1 MNTLD
6 DDQLV
11 DLCRQGD
18 DSAFDVLVVRHQDRL
33 FHSLVSILKSRDD
46 ALDIAQ
52 SALLQAHRKL
62 DTFRGDS
69 AFYSWLYRI
78 AVNLALSWLRK
89 QKSGSVSIDALREE
103 SGFEVVAEDRDGQPL
118 ASVLR
123 DEHRRVVRETLAEL
137 PEEFRT
143 VLVMK
148 EFEGLRYDEIASLTE
163 VPIGT
168 VRSRIHRGRGELAQ
182 RLKRKLGDQRS
193 RILHR

>member
-33 FHSLVSILKSRDD
+33 FHSLVSMLKSRDD

-103 SGFEVVAEDRDGQPL
+103 TGFEVVAEDRDGQPL

-148 EFEGLRYDEIASLTE
+148 EFEGLR
-163 VPIGT
+163 
-168 VRSRIHRGRGELAQ
+168 
-182 RLKRKLGDQRS
+182 
-193 RILHR
+193 

>member
-1 MNTLD
+1 MNNLD
-6 DDQLV
+6 DQQLV
-11 DLCRQGD
+11 DLCRDGD
-18 DSAFDVLVVRHQDRL
+18 NTAFDVLVLRHQDRL
-33 FHSLVSILKSRDD
+33 YHSLLSMLKSRDD

-52 SALLQAHRKL
+52 SALMQAHRKL

-89 QKSGSVSIDALREE
+89 QKPPAASIDTLHDER
-103 SGFEVVAEDRDGQPL
+103 GYEVADPRAEDQPL
-118 ASVLR
+118 ESLLR
-123 DEHRRVVRETLAEL
+123 DEHRRLVRETLAEL
-137 PEEFRT
+137 PDEFRT

-148 EFEGLRYDEIASLTE
+148 EFDGLRYDEIASLTK

-182 RLKRKLGDQRS
+182 RLKRKLGDQ
-193 RILHR
+193 LEDD

>member
-1 MNTLD
+1 MNNLD
-6 DDQLV
+6 DHQLV
-11 DLCRQGD
+11 ELCRNGD
-18 DSAFDVLVVRHQDRL
+18 DTAFDVLVLRHQDRL
-33 FHSLVSILKSRDD
+33 FHSLVSMLKSRED

-78 AVNLALSWLRK
+78 AMNLALSWLRK
-89 QKSGSVSIDALREE
+89 QKSGSVSIDALYDE
-103 SGFEVVAEDRDGQPL
+103 SGFEVVSEDRDSQPL
-118 ASVLR
+118 ASLLR
-123 DEHRRVVRETLAEL
+123 EEHRRVVRETLAEL
-137 PEEFRT
+137 PDEFRT

-182 RLKRKLGDQRS
+182 RLKRKLGDQ
-193 RILHR
+193 IEEL

>member
-11 DLCRQGD
+11 DLCRKGD

-33 FHSLVSILKSRDD
+33 FHSLVSMLKSRDD

-103 SGFEVVAEDRDGQPL
+103 TGFEVVAEDRDGQPL

-148 EFEGLRYDEIASLTE
+148 DFEGLRYDEIASLTE

-182 RLKRKLGDQRS
+182 RLKRKLGDQ
-193 RILHR
+193 IEEL

>member
-1 MNTLD
+1 MNNLD
-6 DDQLV
+6 DHQLV
-11 DLCRQGD
+11 ELCRNGD
-18 DSAFDVLVVRHQDRL
+18 DTAFDVLVLRHQDRL
-33 FHSLVSILKSRDD
+33 FHSLVSMLKSRED

-78 AVNLALSWLRK
+78 AMNLALSWLRK
-89 QKSGSVSIDALREE
+89 QKSGSVSIDALHDE
-103 SGFEVVAEDRDGQPL
+103 SGFEVVSEDRDSQPL
-118 ASVLR
+118 ASLLR
-123 DEHRRVVRETLAEL
+123 EEHRRVVRETLAEL
-137 PEEFRT
+137 PDEFRI

-182 RLKRKLGDQRS
+182 RLKRKLGDQ
-193 RILHR
+193 IEEL

>member
-6 DDQLV
+6 DPQLV
-11 DLCRQGD
+11 ELCRQGD

-89 QKSGSVSIDALREE
+89 QKSEPVSIDALREE

-182 RLKRKLGDQRS
+182 RLKRKLGDQ
-193 RILHR
+193 IEEL

>member
-1 MNTLD
+1 VNTLD
-6 DDQLV
+6 DPQLV
-11 DLCRQGD
+11 ELCRQGD

-89 QKSGSVSIDALREE
+89 QKSEPVSIDALREE

-182 RLKRKLGDQRS
+182 RLKRKLGDQ
-193 RILHR
+193 IEEL

>member
-11 DLCRQGD
+11 DLCRKGD

-103 SGFEVVAEDRDGQPL
+103 TGFEVVAEDRDGQPL

-182 RLKRKLGDQRS
+182 RLKRKLGDQ
-193 RILHR
+193 IEEL

>member
-1 MNTLD
+1 MNNLD
-6 DDQLV
+6 DHQLV
-11 DLCRQGD
+11 ELCRNGD
-18 DSAFDVLVVRHQDRL
+18 DTAFDVLVLRHQDRL
-33 FHSLVSILKSRDD
+33 FHSLVSMLKSRED

-78 AVNLALSWLRK
+78 AMNLALSWLRK
-89 QKSGSVSIDALREE
+89 QKSGSVSIDVLHDE
-103 SGFEVVAEDRDGQPL
+103 SGFEVVSEDRDSQPL
-118 ASVLR
+118 ASLLR
-123 DEHRRVVRETLAEL
+123 EEHRRVVRETLAEL
-137 PEEFRT
+137 PDEFRT

-182 RLKRKLGDQRS
+182 RLKRKLGDQ
-193 RILHR
+193 IEEL

>member
-33 FHSLVSILKSRDD
+33 FHSLVSMLKSRDD

-103 SGFEVVAEDRDGQPL
+103 TGFEVVAEDRDGQPL

-182 RLKRKLGDQRS
+182 RLKRKLGDQ
-193 RILHR
+193 IEEL

>member
-11 DLCRQGD
+11 DLCRKGD

-33 FHSLVSILKSRDD
+33 FHSLVSMLKSRDD

-103 SGFEVVAEDRDGQPL
+103 TGFEVVAEDRDGQPL

-182 RLKRKLGDQRS
+182 RLKRKLGDQ
-193 RILHR
+193 IEEL

>member
-1 MNTLD
+1 VNTLD

-182 RLKRKLGDQRS
+182 RLKRKLGDQVEE
-193 RILHR
+193 L

>member
-11 DLCRQGD
+11 DLCRKGD

-33 FHSLVSILKSRDD
+33 FHSLVSMLKSRDD

-148 EFEGLRYDEIASLTE
+148 EFEGLRYDELASLTE

-182 RLKRKLGDQRS
+182 RLKRKLGDQ
-193 RILHR
+193 IEEL

>member
-1 MNTLD
+1 VNTLD

-11 DLCRQGD
+11 DLCRKGD

-33 FHSLVSILKSRDD
+33 FHSLVSMLKSRDD

-103 SGFEVVAEDRDGQPL
+103 TGFEVVAEDRDGQPL

-182 RLKRKLGDQRS
+182 RLKRKLGDQ
-193 RILHR
+193 IEEL